1 MDELLQIA
9 FWDLGCVKG
18 VNNVT
23 EWVKLQISVK
33 TVGLSVR
40 IKCSLI
46 SWCLFHLCQQTLFLV
61 VCSGSMEP
69 AFHRGDL
76 LFLTNFH
83 DDPIRAGEIV
93 VFKVESRDIPIVHRV
108 IKVHEK

>member
-1 MDELLQIA
+1 MGELLQIA

-40 IKCSLI
+40 IVL
-46 SWCLFHLCQQTLFLV
+46 
-61 VCSGSMEP
+61 
-69 AFHRGDL
+69 
-76 LFLTNFH
+76 
-83 DDPIRAGEIV
+83 
-93 VFKVESRDIPIVHRV
+93 
-108 IKVHEK
+108 